1 MIYKLRHSDIIMTGA
16 VCQYLNTPKKEIR
29 HSQNVTCVLRYFRF
43 GCVCTLTHTKNE
55 SKIIPMEYLYMT
67 PQQIVKPRNKLQ
79 AVAFDFELMNEHQ
92 FRTVLSQKLG
102 ISESTLRKM
111 WIEANAANHYYPYVK
126 KVADYFGKKVEDLF
140 LT

>member
-1 MIYKLRHSDIIMTGA
+1 
-16 VCQYLNTPKKEIR
+16 
-29 HSQNVTCVLRYFRF
+29 
-43 GCVCTLTHTKNE
+43 
-55 SKIIPMEYLYMT
+55 MEYLYMT
-67 PQQIVKPRNKLQ
+67 PPRIVKPKNKLQ
-79 AVAFDFELMNEHQ
+79 AAAFEFEMTNEHQ

-111 WIEANAANHYYPYVK
+111 WIDANAANHYYPVVK